1 MFMDDRINIVMIVL
15 GVGIC
20 LVLLMVSLIVIDLYK
35 ERQWRIKNPDEHNIM
50 NRKIKD
56 DFSE

>member
-1 MFMDDRINIVMIVL
+1 MDDSINIVMIL
-15 GVGIC
+15 IGVGIC

>member
-1 MFMDDRINIVMIVL
+1 MDDRINIVMIVL